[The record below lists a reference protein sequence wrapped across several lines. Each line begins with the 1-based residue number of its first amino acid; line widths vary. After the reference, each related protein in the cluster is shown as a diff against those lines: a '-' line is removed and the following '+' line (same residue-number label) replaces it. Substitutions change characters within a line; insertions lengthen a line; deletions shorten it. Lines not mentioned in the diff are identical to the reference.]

1 MIEVAINSIGI
12 SPMNYQRVVILK
24 EQAGERYLPIWIGP
38 AEADAIAIKLQ
49 SVDVPRPLSHDL
61 LWSVIR
67 SLKASIDS
75 VVINELRDD
84 TFYGRIILNAREGQV
99 EIDSRPSD
107 ALALA
112 VRAGAPIFAENTV
125 LDKAGL
131 LIDKETGQATPQETP
146 ERKRV
151 SGDEL
156 KELSAY
162 TDSSIPLIWKTL
174 TRGHRKNKYHS
185 GRHGLEARRLSSM
198 NKKAYIIFN
207 IATGLFKG
215 SVLLL
220 IILWLLPL
228 WGVNIPVW
236 GIILIVSAF
245 LTYEVVTFRLGRRA
259 LERKPVIWSEA
270 MVGRCG
276 KTTTPLTPDGYV
288 QVNGELW
295 HAFSSD
301 TNINEGEDVI
311 VVELDRL
318 TLRVAPLQ
326 ESKK

>member
-1 MIEVAINSIGI
+1 
-12 SPMNYQRVVILK
+12 
-24 EQAGERYLPIWIGP
+24 
-38 AEADAIAIKLQ
+38 
-49 SVDVPRPLSHDL
+49 
-61 LWSVIR
+61 
-67 SLKASIDS
+67 
-75 VVINELRDD
+75 
-84 TFYGRIILNAREGQV
+84 
-99 EIDSRPSD
+99 
-107 ALALA
+107 
-112 VRAGAPIFAENTV
+112 
-125 LDKAGL
+125 
-131 LIDKETGQATPQETP
+131 
-146 ERKRV
+146 
-151 SGDEL
+151 
-156 KELSAY
+156 
-162 TDSSIPLIWKTL
+162 L

-185 GRHGLEARRLSSM
+185 GRHGLEARRLNSM

-207 IATGLFKG
+207 IAAGLFKG

-236 GIILIVSAF
+236 GIILIVAAF
-245 LTYEVVTFRLGRRA
+245 LTYEIVTFRLGRRA

-301 TNINEGEDVI
+301 TNINEGEDVV

-318 TLRVAPLQ
+318 TLRMAPLQ